1 MEVYEKKHNASVEN
15 ASVGES
21 LEDEAF
27 TEKVIFFI
35 SLISLIEKKPRS
47 NEFLKTRES
56 LARKKARTKWSL
68 SRHRLQ
74 FCRKY

>member
-27 TEKVIFFI
+27 TEKVILFI
-35 SLISLIEKKPRS
+35 SLISFK
-47 NEFLKTRES
+47 
-56 LARKKARTKWSL
+56 RKETKAK
-68 SRHRLQ
+68 
-74 FCRKY
+74 